1 MNNSGIF
8 SLSGFAYQI
17 KVFIYYLSMLEDGY
31 TIGYETYDDIALKK
45 SDTET
50 NKQEDK
56 LNTYNG
62 LLNSSS
68 GITALQ
74 IKHTTL
80 NSEDYEKVLFNWILL
95 KNEFSNIDKYVLFVD
110 KTYGNKDSVFPN
122 DLEPLFDKI
131 IKSKKTNA
139 ALITKVRNILNN
151 DYILFCNLCAEIQ
164 NKYSFQEMENIDDEI
179 SKSYK
184 DIFNQGGVIEPNY
197 YLRIKEFVQEIEYAI
212 LESVTKNNSYT
223 CDYSTFKHI
232 VENINKR
239 VRDEIYLPP
248 NFSSFK
254 QSSKLDIKNSEIV
267 NSRQY
272 IQLLKCGL
280 PESVIKENL
289 IFEEYYSFYKLR
301 NLENIKLN
309 EISNIENTTHYNFE
323 VTKALL
329 NAKGKD
335 CPYERFDQTLNK
347 ENSYTPNTHI
357 KYGSAIHLTK
367 SDTEKDLLIPWE
379 DDR

>member
-17 KVFIYYLSMLEDGY
+17 KVFIYYLSTLEDGY

-56 LNTYNG
+56 LNSYNG
-62 LLNSSS
+62 IINSSS
-68 GITALQ
+68 SIAVLQ
-74 IKHTTL
+74 IKHTAL
-80 NSEDYEKVLFNWILL
+80 KSEDYEKVLFNWILL
-95 KNEFSNIDKYVLFVD
+95 KNKFPNINKYVLFVN
-110 KTYGNKDSVFPN
+110 KKYGNKNSVFPN
-122 DLEPLFDKI
+122 NLEPLFEKI
-131 IKSKKTNA
+131 IKSNKKNTS
-139 ALITKVRNILNN
+139 LITKVRNVLNN
-151 DYILFCNLCAEIQ
+151 DYNLFCNLCDEIKG
-164 NKYSFQEMENIDDEI
+164 KYSFLEIADIDDEI
-179 SKSYK
+179 LKRYK

-239 VRDEIYLPP
+239 VTDEIYLPP
-248 NFSSFK
+248 NFSNFK
-254 QSSKLDIKNSEIV
+254 QSSKLNIKNSEIV

-280 PESVIKENL
+280 PESIIKENL
-289 IFEEYYSFYKLR
+289 IFEEYYNFYKLR

-329 NAKGKD
+329 NAKGND
-335 CPYERFDQTLNK
+335 CPYERFDQTMNK
-347 ENSYTPNTHI
+347 ENSYTPNIHI

-367 SDTEKDLLIPWE
+367 SDTDKDLLISWE
-379 DDR
+379 DE